1 MTKALID
8 NKQYEYDLCSL
19 APIIF
24 GDPKQGYKV
33 EYEFIG
39 TGKLLSEKEI
49 DILKMNKLYFFYK
62 EKKKFN
68 LYGDTIV
75 DNELSSSYDR
85 LLKMH
90 NFISINDFKDLLK
103 EYKYK
108 HNSNKDCSKLLP
120 SIYKE
125 VIKTHRHSRNIR
137 SFTLSEHVDK
147 DAIEISV
154 FEVRDLFLHYGEV
167 PFKIDLGFD
176 DLVNKG
182 LLITFNVG
190 STIRF
195 KLSNVVLKVND
206 ENS

>member
-1 MTKALID
+1 MPKALIE
-8 NKQYEYDLCSL
+8 NKLYEYDLCSL
-19 APIIF
+19 SPIIF
-24 GDPKQGYKV
+24 GKPKQGYKV

-90 NFISINDFKDLLK
+90 NFISVNDFKDLLK

-108 HNSNKDCSKLLP
+108 HNSNKDHSKIIP
-120 SIYKE
+120 CIYRE
-125 VIKTHRHSRNIR
+125 LIRTHRCTRNIR
-137 SFTLSEHVDK
+137 SFTLSEHVDE
-147 DAIEISV
+147 DAIEVSV

-167 PFKIDLGFD
+167 PFKVDLGFN
-176 DLVNKG
+176 DLVFKG
-182 LLITFNVG
+182 LIITLNDGVQINFILTN
-190 STIRF
+190 III
-195 KLSNVVLKVND
+195 LSDDILK
-206 ENS
+206 